1 MVLIFNMPQSIN
13 KILYWFG
20 YALSVITL
28 CVGVMALLASLLLYE
43 GNESWEIII
52 FWNIIGLICIFFPT
66 LFFIRHKKKS
76 PKEKSPFVQIEEQP
90 SLNPKDKI
98 LSWLDYAWRII
109 SLIIAIVFLL
119 CAIVLFLIHE
129 NSCGLLYL
137 IIGLVLVLPF
147 VRKKSNVNL
156 KSIIHSKRASLRAQ
170 LRMFDEEML
179 NDHDIVIENKTHT
192 CLNCGSDY
200 KGWFCPKCGQD
211 RRKDYIDWH
220 QLIFGM
226 ISDAINF
233 DGSTIRT
240 IYEMIRRPGF
250 ALHNY
255 LEGRHERYS
264 NPMKFVLFSGAL
276 YTILSIVLLHG
287 SEPKQSLTIF
297 DRLADNIMVYHC
309 LMAFIV
315 DFFPLYWTFK
325 WTKEGKKYKQV
336 DIYIIMLYLIG
347 MDFWIRS
354 LFCIPMHWFD
364 VDKCNTIRWGLMFC
378 YQFYVLKDFFKLRF
392 WQIAGLYIPR
402 YVIYFV
408 FVIITLIPFMALE
421 SAGSEFSGDFPMT
434 EKVAKTI
441 TGDFLTKF
449 WHTVFTN

>member
-1 MVLIFNMPQSIN
+1 MNFFKN
-13 KILYWFG
+13 KIFYWFG

-28 CVGVMALLASLLLYE
+28 CVGVMSLFASLLLYSTDK
-43 GNESWEIII
+43 NEDIII
-52 FWNIIGLICIFFPT
+52 FWFLIGVICILFPVI
-66 LFFIRHKKKS
+66 FFIRNKNKGLEDSTLHLPREEQKVLTS
-76 PKEKSPFVQIEEQP
+76 KEKI
-90 SLNPKDKI
+90 I
-98 LSWLDYAWRII
+98 SWLDYAWRIVL
-109 SLIIAIVFLL
+109 LIIAIISLLFATVSFLISENSFGLICLFIGLFLL
-119 CAIVLFLIHE
+119 
-129 NSCGLLYL
+129 Y
-137 IIGLVLVLPF
+137 PF
-147 VRKKSNVNL
+147 ARKKSNGYL
-156 KSIIHSKRASLRAQ
+156 KSIIHSKRLSLRAR

-179 NDHDIVIENKTHT
+179 NDQDIIIENKTHT

-240 IYEMIRRPGF
+240 IYEMIRRPGI

-276 YTILSIVLLHG
+276 FTILSIVLLPG
-287 SEPKQSLTIF
+287 SEPKQSPTIF
-297 DRLADNIMVYHC
+297 DRLADNIMIYHC

-336 DIYIIMLYLIG
+336 DFYIIMLYLIG

-354 LFCIPMHWFD
+354 FFCIPMHWLD
-364 VDKCNTIRWGLMFC
+364 NDKCNTIRWFIMFC

-408 FVIITLIPFMALE
+408 FVIITLIPFIALE

-441 TGDFLTKF
+441 TGDFLTF